1 MKLNQLFYSFII
13 LLTLSSCATSNI
25 DKVLK
30 QGHVAQE
37 NFKTTIPFTYVNG
50 WIVLEVE
57 IRDKAYNFILDT
69 GSSNIVTT
77 EFAEELN
84 LKVLGAEDIE
94 DVNDT
99 KNSTEYSIIDN
110 VKIGNV
116 DFQNTITGIADLN
129 KITEVSCTKIHGLIG
144 SNLMRKAVWDF
155 DFPNQTITIAN
166 DESKLDIP
174 SETIDSKM
182 YIGTA
187 GIPAVTLEING
198 QKVLNN
204 TVDFGNGGTNLLR
217 GDYFVKQKDANLI
230 TKYVKGTQKGFGGF
244 GRTEEKPFYHT
255 MVNELKIG
263 NHTVNNL
270 FTTVK
275 SRAGNNLGL
284 AFFKNYRVI
293 LNWNKKKLRLI
304 EITKAGNDTYN
315 TYGFSMFYNE
325 DNVYVNAIVE
335 TSSASKVLMQDDII
349 LSINDTNY
357 ANIVEEEYCSI
368 YSDSFEQRTEALSI
382 TILREGEE
390 LTFDLLKTELF

>member
-1 MKLNQLFYSFII
+1 
-13 LLTLSSCATSNI
+13 
-25 DKVLK
+25 
-30 QGHVAQE
+30 VAQE

-50 WIVLEVE
+50 WMVLEVE
-57 IRDKAYNFILDT
+57 IRGNAYNFILDT

-77 EFAEELN
+77 EFAEALN

-94 DVNDT
+94 DINDT
-99 KNSTEYSIIDN
+99 KNSTEYATIDN
-110 VKIGNV
+110 VTIGNV
-116 DFQNTITGIADLN
+116 DFKNTITGIADLN
-129 KITEVSCTKIHGLIG
+129 KITEIGCTKIHGLLG

-155 DFPNQTITIAN
+155 DFQNQTITIAN
-166 DESKLDIP
+166 DDNKLDIP
-174 SETIDSKM
+174 TETIDSKM

-187 GIPAVTLEING
+187 GIPSVTLKING

-204 TVDFGNGGTNLLR
+204 TIDFGNGGTNLLR
-217 GDYFVKQKDANLI
+217 GDYFVTQREEGLI
-230 TKYVKGTQKGFGGF
+230 TNYVKGSQKAFGGF
-244 GRTEEKPFYHT
+244 GRSEAKPFYHT
-255 MVNELKIG
+255 MINELQIG
-263 NHTVNNL
+263 NHKVNNL

-275 SRAGNNLGL
+275 SGAGNNLGL

-293 LNWNKKKLRLI
+293 LNWNKKKLRMI
-304 EITKAGNDTYN
+304 DVTKAGNDTYN

-325 DNVYVNAIVE
+325 DNVYVNAVIE

-390 LTFDLLKTELF
+390 LTFNLLKTELL